1 MVVISFVTSE
11 SALGINSVVVSELV
25 VVSMVLTIVVGR
37 VSGKPELVDV
47 STKVVP
53 VVSDWVE
60 PTKVDAVSV
69 SRLVSLTTS
78 KDSAVAELVTVVS
91 MEPLKKVVVE
101 S

>member
-1 MVVISFVTSE
+1 MVVRSFVISE

-25 VVSMVLTIVVGR
+25 VVSMVLTIVVGL

-78 KDSAVAELVTVVS
+78 RDSAVAELVTVVS
-91 MEPLKKVVVE
+91 MEPLTKVEVE

>member
-25 VVSMVLTIVVGR
+25 VVSMVLTIVVGL
-37 VSGKPELVDV
+37 VSGKPELVDA

-60 PTKVDAVSV
+60 PTKVDVVSV

-78 KDSAVAELVTVVS
+78 KDSAVAEFVTVVS